1 MKSDEIFE
9 QEWEDKPEGPGVK
22 VIDRPPEMGRAEK
35 IVPKKPKTYFCVLH
49 NDDHSHAEFVV
60 HVLAK
65 YFGHNMEKAMHIMMQ
80 AHMHG
85 KSPAGGPYPH
95 DVAESKSKEAM
106 DEARAHEHP
115 LLITVEEV
123 PAD

>member
-1 MKSDEIFE
+1 
-9 QEWEDKPEGPGVK
+9 
-22 VIDRPPEMGRAEK
+22 
-35 IVPKKPKTYFCVLH
+35 
-49 NDDHSHAEFVV
+49 
-60 HVLAK
+60 
-65 YFGHNMEKAMHIMMQ
+65 MMQ

-85 KSPAGGPYPH
+85 KTPAGGPYSH